1 MGYCCVKEKIDV
13 LSEINTIEGLNKVF
27 NDDRSILEQ
36 RKNIFLKFKNKNSQY
51 SPKELEFALKF
62 KVK

>member
-13 LSEINTIEGLNKVF
+13 ITEINTIEGLIKVF
-27 NDDRSILEQ
+27 SDDRTLIEQ

-51 SPKELEFALKF
+51 NPKEMEFALKF
-62 KVK
+62 KVT